1 MVVRSALQA
10 ILLVGVPLALAG
22 WVVLSGYFLVD
33 SVGVRTGDRVDVDW
47 VEEALRP
54 VVGRHILSLSLVDVS
69 GPLADHPW
77 VASVEVTKVLPH
89 RLLVSVDERHPSAVW
104 QREDRNDY
112 VDGEGRVIAS
122 TDGEELAT
130 LLPRLLWK
138 GGEPV
143 PVAGALALLEELRSL
158 RPAWA
163 ALVEGLEIL
172 ADGDFRLEISEMDY
186 TVMVRPGTLADSL
199 PRLDR
204 ALQEIGDESLVVGV
218 VDLRLP
224 RRVVIRP
231 AAATAE
237 RTNPVERR
245 SSAATEES

>member
-1 MVVRSALQA
+1 
-10 ILLVGVPLALAG
+10 
-22 WVVLSGYFLVD
+22 
-33 SVGVRTGDRVDVDW
+33 GDRVDVDW
-47 VEEALRP
+47 VEGALRP
-54 VVGRHILSLSLVDVS
+54 VVGRHILGLSLSDIS
-69 GPLADHPW
+69 GPLSEHPW
-77 VASVEVTKVLPH
+77 VASVEVTKVLPR
-89 RLLVSVDERHPSAVW
+89 RLLVSVDERYPVAVW
-104 QREDRNDY
+104 QREDRSDY
-112 VDGEGRVIAS
+112 VDGEGRVIAP
-122 TDGEELAT
+122 TAGEELAT

-138 GGEPV
+138 DGEPV
-143 PVAGALALLEELRSL
+143 PVAGALALLEELRGL

-163 ALVEGLEIL
+163 SLVESLEIL
-172 ADGDFRLEISEMDY
+172 ADGDFRLEVSEMDY

-204 ALQEIGDESLVVGV
+204 ALKEIGDESLVVGV

-237 RTNPVERR
+237 RSNPAARG